1 MGSLQAQEMA
11 ALADIDTA
19 LAWHLRSN
27 HYPPVPLTMVEPCKQ
42 AIDAYWELD
51 LDREI
56 KLPDGVLYRGS
67 ETAPARAIIINHHLE
82 AWCEDDEDD
91 WEE

>member
-1 MGSLQAQEMA
+1 MGNLQAQEMA
-11 ALADIDTA
+11 ALTDLDTA

-27 HYPPVPLTMVEPCKQ
+27 HYPPIPLTMVEPCKQ
-42 AIDAYWELD
+42 AIDAYWEED

-56 KLPDGVLYRGS
+56 QLPDGVYYRGS
-67 ETAPARAIIINHHLE
+67 ETAPAREIIINHHLDP
-82 AWCEDDEDD
+82 WCADEDDD